1 MIQTNTTML
10 FYVHLEVIDI
20 ARCCHDINLDNPEEK
35 MDITAIDL
43 KNDTIFSSH
52 IHDVNVV
59 HTFYGPFLSSTK

>member
-1 MIQTNTTML
+1 MIQTNTPML

-43 KNDTIFSSH
+43 KMTQYLVHIFMM
-52 IHDVNVV
+52 
-59 HTFYGPFLSSTK
+59 